1 MVSMSVVLTLLLGV
15 VGAVKV
21 KQAPMMPFAL
31 PMQMPTAPPT
41 PTDAW
46 SFLSNDLR
54 QCVEGAP
61 EMVESSLALRKAG
74 ITGALYNNTFAAEGG
89 CQARGYTPAVGIR
102 QFLDD
107 CHPNVTAF
115 FLTEAD
121 QTTFKQATEDA
132 INEYAKR
139 WGLDS
144 MQAHKMHGCT
154 CHPESFNHDLVDMEC
169 PDVLNGISGSWIHHD
184 PKDQSE
190 LMCDGGR
197 FLEATLSLAVL
208 KSTGQL
214 MMHEH
219 DQIAPVTCEQ
229 LGFTREMP
237 DHCFAGLHVGYK
249 TDPIMEDPGIK
260 QSMAV
265 EQMVFSKNLSET
277 GGSFDRFVLDH
288 HLNNKVLNGRFG
300 CHCSP
305 DSEVFGQMFSN
316 QKYDEACLHHT
327 SPIRLWWKDTTF

>member
-1 MVSMSVVLTLLLGV
+1 
-15 VGAVKV
+15 
-21 KQAPMMPFAL
+21 
-31 PMQMPTAPPT
+31 
-41 PTDAW
+41 
-46 SFLSNDLR
+46 
-54 QCVEGAP
+54 
-61 EMVESSLALRKAG
+61 MVESSLALRKAG

-144 MQAHKMHGCT
+144 TKAHKMHGCT
-154 CHPESFNHDLVDMEC
+154 CHPSSFNMDMVDMEC
-169 PDVLNGISGSWIHHD
+169 PDVLNDVSGAWIHHD
-184 PKDQSE
+184 PKDGSE
-190 LMCDGGR
+190 LMCDGGP
-197 FLEATLSLAVL
+197 FLEATLALAVI

-219 DQIAPVTCEQ
+219 DQIAPVTCAE
-229 LGFTREMP
+229 LGWSKEYP
-237 DHCFAGLHVGYK
+237 IIDHCFKGLHMHYK
-249 TDPIMEDPGIK
+249 TEPMMEDPGIK
-260 QSMAV
+260 KSMEV
-265 EQMVFSKNLSET
+265 EQAVFGRSTERTSF
-277 GGSFDRFVLDH
+277 SFDRFVLDH
-288 HLNNKVLNGRFG
+288 HLNNKVLNGRPG

-305 DSEVFGQMFSN
+305 DSEVAGMIAGN
-316 QKYDEACLHHT
+316 KKNYDAACLHNT
-327 SPIRLWWKDTTF
+327 SPIRLWWKEGLSF